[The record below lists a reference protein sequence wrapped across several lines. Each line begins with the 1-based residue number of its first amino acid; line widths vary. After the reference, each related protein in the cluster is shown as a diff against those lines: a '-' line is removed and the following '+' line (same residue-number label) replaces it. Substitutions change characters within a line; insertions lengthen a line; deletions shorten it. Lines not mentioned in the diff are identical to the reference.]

1 MTTMTKTAKA
11 AMKKETMTKTT
22 LIQDFEQLNYSQAL
36 ESDSEAQAW
45 LQQNERRFGHYIN
58 GAFVSQADAQLIDV
72 CNPATSEVLAQ
83 IEIATN
89 EQVDLAIASARDAQP
104 NWWALG
110 GLGRAK
116 VLYALARNL
125 QKYARMAAVLETL
138 DNGKPIRES
147 RDADIPLAIRH
158 FYHHAGW
165 AKLQHQEFPNHGP
178 VGVAAQIIP
187 WNFPLL
193 MLAWKVAPAIAMG
206 NAIVIKPAEQT
217 PLTAML
223 FAQLCHESG
232 VPAGV
237 VNIIN
242 GAGSTGAALAAHEG
256 VDKVAFTGST
266 AVGRAIRLAT
276 AGQGK
281 KLTLELGGKSAF
293 IVFEDA
299 DLDAT
304 VEGLVDSIWF
314 NQGEVCCAGSRL
326 LVQAPVAEQL
336 HAKLKIRMQ
345 QLRTGSPLD
354 KSIDVGSLVSQQQY
368 ARVDALVS
376 AGLLEGGQAYQAHD
390 KNSQQNYYPPTLITD
405 VDSSHPLVQEEI
417 FGPVLVSMTFRTQTE
432 AVALANNSRYGL
444 AASVWSENINRAM
457 DVAPKIEAGVVWINN
472 HNQFDA
478 ACGFGGVKE
487 SGFGREGGKEGLYE
501 YLSPVGLTS
510 MPAPAPASAP
520 AALAHTDVMVAQ
532 SADHTSS
539 IAPTS
544 SIDRT
549 LKFYVA
555 GKQVRPD
562 SGHSQASYNAD
573 GSVAAMVGIGSRKD
587 IRNAVSGALK
597 ASSWTKQT
605 AHGRAQVIYFLAENL
620 SQRQNEWIER
630 LQKVCGYSISQAQA
644 EFDAAISCL
653 FTYAAWADK
662 YDGAVHNAPYRG
674 ITLALPEAV
683 GVVGL
688 IAPTYQPLISTIALV
703 APAIAMGN
711 RVVLVASE
719 RYPSIALELVQVLE
733 TSDIPAGV
741 INIVAGLKA
750 DLANHLAGHGEVD
763 AMWCWADASIN
774 KHAEQASVTD
784 LKRMWTHLEMDRDWL
799 DPLQSE
805 GLEFLRQATQV
816 KNIWTPYGD

>member
-1 MTTMTKTAKA
+1 M
-11 AMKKETMTKTT
+11 T
-22 LIQDFEQLNYSQAL
+22 LIQEFDQLNYSQAL
-36 ESDSEAQAW
+36 ESDAEAQAW
-45 LQQNERRFGHYIN
+45 LQSKGRRFGHYIN
-58 GAFVSQADAQLIDV
+58 GAFVSAADAQLIDV
-72 CNPATSEVLAQ
+72 TNPATGKVLAQ
-83 IEIATN
+83 IEAATSA
-89 EQVDLAIASARDAQP
+89 QVDQAIASAREAQP
-104 NWWALG
+104 SWFSGG

-125 QKYARMAAVLETL
+125 QKYARLTAVLETL

-165 AKLQHQEFPNHGP
+165 AKLQHQELPNHGP

-206 NAIVIKPAEQT
+206 NAIVIKPAQQT

-223 FAQLCHESG
+223 FAQICHESG

-242 GAGSTGAALAAHEG
+242 GAGETGASLAVHNG

-299 DLDAT
+299 DLDAA

-326 LVQAPVAEQL
+326 LVQAPIAKQL
-336 HAKLKIRMQ
+336 HAKLKLRMQ
-345 QLRTGSPLD
+345 QLRTGSPMD
-354 KSIDVGSLVSQQQY
+354 KSIDVGSLVSQQQFE
-368 ARVDALVS
+368 RVATMVSEGLQAGGEVFQTQSIDAP
-376 AGLLEGGQAYQAHD
+376 
-390 KNSQQNYYPPTLITD
+390 QNYYPPTLITG
-405 VDSSHPLVQEEI
+405 VDTSHPLVQEEI
-417 FGPVLVSMTFRTQTE
+417 FGPVLVSMTFRTQAE
-432 AVALANNSRYGL
+432 AISLANNSRYGL
-444 AASVWSENINRAM
+444 AASVWSESINRTM
-457 DVAPKIEAGVVWINN
+457 DVAPKIEAGVVWINC

-501 YLSPVGLTS
+501 YLKPTGLTPMTYPLS
-510 MPAPAPASAP
+510 STDTTIVSPA
-520 AALAHTDVMVAQ
+520 LNGTD
-532 SADHTSS
+532 
-539 IAPTS
+539 

-549 LKFYVA
+549 LKFYVG

-562 SGHSQASYNAD
+562 SGHSQACYNHDA
-573 GSVAAMVGIGSRKD
+573 SVAAIVGVGNRKD
-587 IRNAVSGALK
+587 IRNAVSSALK
-597 ASSWTKQT
+597 SSSWTKNS

-620 SQRQNEWIER
+620 SLREGEWLER
-630 LQKVCGYSISQAQA
+630 LQAVCGYTLAQAQA
-644 EFDAAISCL
+644 EFDAAIACL
-653 FTYAAWADK
+653 FTYAGWCDK
-662 YDGAVHNAPYRG
+662 YDGAAHNAPYQG
-674 ITLALPEAV
+674 VTLALPEAR
-683 GVVGL
+683 GVIGMV
-688 IAPTYQPLISTIALV
+688 APSNQPLSSTIALI

-711 RVVLVASE
+711 RVVLVTSE

-741 INIVAGLKA
+741 VNLVAGPQA
-750 DLANHLAGHGEVD
+750 DLSKHLAGHGEVD
-763 AMWCWADASIN
+763 ALWCWADSETN
-774 KHAEQASVTD
+774 KSVEQASGTD
-784 LKRMWTHLEMDRDWL
+784 LKTTWTHVDADRDWA

-805 GLEFLRQATQV
+805 GLEFLRQATNV

>member
-1 MTTMTKTAKA
+1 MTTMTNT
-11 AMKKETMTKTT
+11 TMTKMT
-22 LIQDFEQLNYSQAL
+22 LSQDFEQLNYSQAL
-36 ESDSEAQAW
+36 ESDSEARAW
-45 LQQNERRFGHYIN
+45 LQENNHRFGHYVN
-58 GAFVSQADAQLIDV
+58 GAFISQADAELIDV
-72 CNPATSEVLAQ
+72 YNPATEERLVQ
-83 IEIATN
+83 IEVATS
-89 EQVDLAIASARDAQP
+89 EQIDMAIASARAAQP
-104 NWWALG
+104 SWQALG

-125 QKYARMAAVLETL
+125 QKHARLAAVLETL

-165 AKLQHQEFPNHGP
+165 AKLQDQEFPHHRP

-242 GAGSTGAALAAHEG
+242 GAGKTGAALSAHQG

-326 LVQAPVAEQL
+326 LVQAPVAQQL
-336 HAKLKIRMQ
+336 HAKLKLRMQ

-354 KSIDVGSLVSQQQY
+354 KSIDVGSLVSQQQFN
-368 ARVDALVS
+368 RVSRLVTQGMQ
-376 AGLLEGGQAYQAHD
+376 AGGELFQAQSDNAPD
-390 KNSQQNYYPPTLITD
+390 NYYPPTLVTD
-405 VDSSHPLVQEEI
+405 VDSSHPLVLEEI
-417 FGPVLVSMTFRTQTE
+417 FGPVLVSMTFRTQAE
-432 AVALANNSRYGL
+432 AVSLANNSRYGL

-478 ACGFGGVKE
+478 SCGFGGVKE
-487 SGFGREGGKEGLYE
+487 SGFGREGGKEGLYK
-501 YLSPVGLTS
+501 YL
-510 MPAPAPASAP
+510 APANLTAMPMLPEP
-520 AALAHTDVMVAQ
+520 AANSEAALPIAN
-532 SADHTSS
+532 SSS
-539 IAPTS
+539 IDLCL
-544 SIDRT
+544 DRT
-549 LKFYVA
+549 LKFYIA
-555 GKQVRPD
+555 GKQTRPD
-562 SGHSQASYNAD
+562 SGHSQACYNHD
-573 GSVAAMVGIGSRKD
+573 GSVAAVVGIAGRKD
-587 IRNAVSGALK
+587 IRNGVSAALK
-597 ASSWTKQT
+597 ASSWTQQT

-620 SQRQNEWIER
+620 SQRQNEWLER
-630 LQKVCGYSISQAQA
+630 LQKVCGYSLNQAQK
-644 EFDAAISCL
+644 EFDSAISCL

-674 ITLALPEAV
+674 VTLALPEAV
-683 GVVGL
+683 GVIGL
-688 IAPTYQPLISTIALV
+688 IAPTQQPLISALAII

-741 INIVAGLKA
+741 VNILAGPRA
-750 DLANHLAGHGEVD
+750 DLSNHLAGHAEVG
-763 AMWCWADASIN
+763 AMWCWADITTN
-774 KHAEQASVTD
+774 KHAEQASVAD

-799 DPLQSE
+799 DPLQGE